1 MKTGYFFRNIFAS
14 SKRRRNEEEQIHQNS
29 AFYEDE
35 IHTENAMIANVA
47 QSVEIIVNGRDKQRV
62 VRKAIV
68 DRTQQKE

>member
-1 MKTGYFFRNIFAS
+1 
-14 SKRRRNEEEQIHQNS
+14 
-29 AFYEDE
+29 
-35 IHTENAMIANVA
+35 MIANVA